1 MAGVTLSIC
10 NGTQPHVYRCGCHKG
25 VLLWGLVGKEIQLVR
40 CPYGDCIPHL
50 GRQTHVYRVGA
61 IGVCR
66 DGDWVPAQFSGWS
79 DTANVQWP
87 TGPMGIGLG
96 ATGCA
101 AMCIGAAI

>member
-1 MAGVTLSIC
+1 MGAT
-10 NGTQPHVYRCGCHKG
+10 RG

-40 CPYGDCIPHL
+40 CPYGDCIPQL
-50 GRQTHVYRVGA
+50 GRQTNVYRVGA
-61 IGVCR
+61 IWVCR

-87 TGPMGIGLG
+87 TGPMGIGVG

-101 AMCIGAAI
+101 AMGIGAAI